1 VEAGCGGW
9 LWRLAV
15 EDVEAV
21 ETEAEAEA
29 TATTVFVVVGVCL
42 RRSISTRTTNK
53 EYTTIGIGIVVI
65 PTILLLL

>member
-1 VEAGCGGW
+1 VEAGCGG

-15 EDVEAV
+15 
-21 ETEAEAEA
+21 EAEAEA
-29 TATTVFVVVGVCL
+29 TATTVFVVGGVCL

-65 PTILLLL
+65 PTILLLP

>member
-1 VEAGCGGW
+1 VEAV
-9 LWRLAV
+9 WRLAV
-15 EDVEAV
+15 
-21 ETEAEAEA
+21 EAEAEA